1 MPTWKEPDMAM
12 VRVQPTEVAVGC
24 DPFTGRPRTVRMGAQ
39 IMPVARIERVR
50 DESAAYPAAL
60 GPRTIF
66 DVRTAGQMLRVAFQH
81 RSRRWVVE
89 GLDVEPEVLTLA
101 A

>member
-1 MPTWKEPDMAM
+1 MAM
-12 VRVQPTEVAVGC
+12 VRITPTEVAVGC
-24 DPFTGRPRTVRMGAQ
+24 DPFSGRPRTVRMGSQ
-39 IMPVARIERVR
+39 MMPVARIERVR
-50 DESAAYPAAL
+50 DETAAYPAAL

-66 DVRTAGQMLRVAFQH
+66 DVRTEANKLRLAFRH

-89 GLDVEPEVLTLA
+89 ALDTEPEVLALA